1 MLQPEL
7 KLRRD
12 KIRALMAL
20 NGIDAAL
27 IACNVNIIY
36 TFGEVVNGYIY
47 IPLHSP
53 ARLFIKRPQHLKG
66 EHIHPIRKPEEI
78 IGLLEKHELP
88 LPATLLLEGDELP
101 YSFYNRLSAAF
112 PNATIVNGSQLIK
125 QARTTKTRV
134 EQEMFRRAGKL
145 HEKAYQNIPSLYK
158 EGMTDLDF
166 SIEVERLMRQAGSLG
181 VFRISGEDMEIFM
194 GNILAGDN
202 AAAPSPYDFALGGK
216 GLDPTL
222 PVSVCGDP
230 LKKGT
235 TIMVDMGGNFNGYL
249 SDMSRVYSIG
259 KLPDQAYE
267 AHNLCLSIQEELVEM
282 MLPNTPCSA
291 LYQHAIK
298 RVEEA
303 GYSDYFMGIEQQ
315 AKFIGHGVGL
325 EINEAPVLSE
335 KSKDILEPGMVI
347 ALEPKIILPE
357 IGAVGIENTWIITNE
372 GAEKTTNAPEEII
385 DLTK

>member
-66 EHIHPIRKPEEI
+66 EHIHPIRKPEI

-101 YSFYNRLSAAF
+101 YSLYNRLSAAF